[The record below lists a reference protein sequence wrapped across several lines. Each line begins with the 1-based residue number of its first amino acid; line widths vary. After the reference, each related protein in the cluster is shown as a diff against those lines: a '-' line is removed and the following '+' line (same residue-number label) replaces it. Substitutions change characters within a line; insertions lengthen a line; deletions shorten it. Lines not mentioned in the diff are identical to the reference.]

1 LDSKNENAPREKPW
15 QERVWVVA
23 VAGQAGIYIAFPVLL
38 GMVVGFYL
46 DRQFGTYI
54 LFSVLLSMAGFGAG
68 IFLVYR
74 WVKTSVQQRLD
85 EMKKEE

>member
-38 GMVVGFYL
+38 GMVVGFFI

-54 LFSVLLSMAGFGAG
+54 LFFSFIIDGGIRGRNFPCLSLGKN
-68 IFLVYR
+68 ICPT
-74 WVKTSVQQRLD
+74 TS
-85 EMKKEE
+85 